1 MGIAHHF
8 QINNKKTIGLTPV
21 SDYYLRLINEFPP
34 RPINNKD
41 ELIATQKRINFI
53 LDKTNITQDDQDY
66 LNILGMLVYNY
77 EEKYEQL
84 PELKPQEILQSLID
98 EGAEIRELLHIFIS
112 ESILFD
118 ILNNRRET
126 TIEECE
132 KLKDYAFRFF
142 HSYY

>member
-1 MGIAHHF
+1 M
-8 QINNKKTIGLTPV
+8 TIGLTPV

-84 PELKPQEILQSLID
+84 PELKPQEILQSLIN
-98 EGAEIRELLHIFIS
+98 EGAKIQELLHIFIS
-112 ESILFD
+112 ESIIFD
-118 ILNNRRET
+118 ILNNRRQT
-126 TIEECE
+126 TIEEFE

-142 HSYY
+142 HGNH